1 MNIEEIL
8 VNASPRPWKYGLY
21 GGDSPRGLAN
31 SALSKL
37 AVNAYERDQ
46 ELIRVLTQALE
57 RMNANFARLLAG
69 KPVRDASETIAEVDA
84 ALAKARERQ

>member
-1 MNIEEIL
+1 MKIEEIL
-8 VNASPRPWKYGLY
+8 ANASPRPWKYGLY

-46 ELIRVLTQALE
+46 ELIRALTQALE
-57 RMNANFARLLAG
+57 KIEAVLM
-69 KPVRDASETIAEVDA
+69 AEDHRFIDDLNILIGVES
-84 ALAKARERQ
+84 ALAKARGRQ

>member
-1 MNIEEIL
+1 MKIEEIL

-46 ELIRVLTQALE
+46 ELIRALTQALE
-57 RMNANFARLLAG
+57 KIEAVLM
-69 KPVRDASETIAEVDA
+69 AEDHRFIDDLNILIGVES
-84 ALAKARERQ
+84 ALAKARGRQ

>member
-8 VNASPRPWKYGLY
+8 ANAKREQELIRKGF
-21 GGDSPRGLAN
+21 REIFAN
-31 SALSKL
+31 T
-37 AVNAYERDQ
+37 ERDQ
-46 ELIRVLTQALE
+46 ELIRVLTHALE

-69 KPVRDASETIAEVDA
+69 KPVRDASKTIAEVEY